1 MAVTSCASA
10 ELIAVSSILTF
21 DIYKTYIRPTATPTQ
36 LIATSHYM
44 ICVFGLTMA
53 IFACIWN
60 AIGIDLGWLFLV
72 MGLVIGGA
80 VFPTAFAITWTG
92 QTRFG
97 AISGCLTGLASGVTS
112 WLVTASKLY
121 GPLSVATTGM
131 EYPTLAGN
139 LAAVI
144 VGGVVSVTVSLIW
157 KDPAPFDWEI
167 TRAINAA
174 VVPEAEGP
182 AMVAGNSDGED
193 GDSDAKEISASPNGA
208 SEKPIPN
215 PESDADAEPES
226 EKPQN
231 IHTQSTLPHL
241 PLNYQPDII
250 DENPHSPALKSALR
264 LAWWAASIL
273 SLIMIILVPI
283 PMFLSHYVF
292 SEGFFTAWVIVSFM
306 WVFGSA
312 ATSIVLPV
320 VETRGFFVELG
331 GRVWGDVR
339 GLGRRS

>member
-21 DIYKTYIRPTATPTQ
+21 DIYKTYIRPNAAPSS
-36 LIATSHYM
+36 LITVSHYM

-92 QTRFG
+92 QTRAG
-97 AISGCLTGLASGVTS
+97 AVNGCLTGLAAGVIS

-139 LAAVI
+139 MAAVI
-144 VGGVVSVTVSLIW
+144 VGGSVSVIVNLIW
-157 KDPAPFDWEI
+157 KDDVSFDWDI
-167 TRAINAA
+167 TRAINSVSAAEIDLRSPSLRAA
-174 VVPEAEGP
+174 VA
-182 AMVAGNSDGED
+182 NSDRD
-193 GDSDAKEISASPNGA
+193 GNDSDVKDKKDSSTATAHP
-208 SEKPIPN
+208 PL
-215 PESDADAEPES
+215 PES
-226 EKPQN
+226 EKPQVDP
-231 IHTQSTLPHL
+231 TYDVEEEKLPENL
-241 PLNYQPDII
+241 
-250 DENPHSPALKSALR
+250 DEDPHSPALQSALR
-264 LAWWAASIL
+264 LAWWSS
-273 SLIMIILVPI
+273 SLLTIIMLVIVPI
-283 PMFLSHYVF
+283 PMFLSHYIF
-292 SEGFFTAWVIVSFM
+292 SPGFFTFWVVASFL

-320 VETRGFFVELG
+320 WETRGFFWEVG
-331 GRVWGDVR
+331 GRIWGD
-339 GLGRRS
+339 LRRRKA